1 MLDRL
6 PKTVSFSALIH
17 LYSRERKL
25 VLILKEVK
33 KTDRSPYS
41 FRKNMKI
48 LFTSLG
54 SSSLEAKARRVLICG
69 S

>member
-1 MLDRL
+1 MIIFTNRL

-17 LYSRERKL
+17 LYSRERNL

-41 FRKNMKI
+41 FRKKNEDSI
-48 LFTSLG
+48 YLFRKLQP
-54 SSSLEAKARRVLICG
+54 
-69 S
+69 